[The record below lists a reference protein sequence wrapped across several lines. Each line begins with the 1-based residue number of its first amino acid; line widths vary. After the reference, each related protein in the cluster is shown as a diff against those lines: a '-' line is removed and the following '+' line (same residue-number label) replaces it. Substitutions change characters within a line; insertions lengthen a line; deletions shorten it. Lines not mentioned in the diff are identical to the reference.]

1 MRRLS
6 LSVYSERGRWPELK
20 MEQFLKAPAL
30 ACSPYGGQFETR
42 TGGLACIVYYHSVF
56 LAADV

>member
-20 MEQFLKAPAL
+20 MEWFLLAL
-30 ACSPYGGQFETR
+30 P
-42 TGGLACIVYYHSVF
+42 LAESLY
-56 LAADV
+56 DG